1 MQPWSQPLLWKGVS
15 GAVACDPYFGN
26 VVLLMG
32 YEGANGSTGAPGMN
46 DESPSAHGTATVT
59 GASVI
64 TTSQFKFG
72 SSSLQ
77 ANLTPNTSTITFPYS
92 ADWILSSSNSD
103 QFTIEAWIRPN
114 SSVLTQNL
122 GESIVAVQSGL
133 SHFLWNLYTGTS
145 GNGELTFS
153 AQTAGGTAW
162 SIINSTGITWTPGTW
177 YHVAVDKDATGKVRL
192 YRSGVMVASNTPPD
206 SSIYTGTGFPLNI
219 GNQGTG
225 GGVRPFDGNID
236 ELRITKGVARYAND
250 SGFAVPTAAFPRVAC
265 PDPHFS
271 QVVLLMG
278 YEGAN
283 GSTGSPGMLDESPM
297 AHGLATV
304 TAPFAITTAQFKFG
318 TASLSCTGSGRLSYN
333 DGPEWGFG
341 TGQFTVE
348 TWIYPTS
355 VASNL
360 YDIVAKWN
368 APGQFGWR
376 LYQDTAGLKWDVS
389 TDGSN
394 SFTDLAG
401 GTLTVN
407 TWFHV
412 AVDYDGI
419 KYRLYVNGVMV
430 SSSTTARNIA
440 NPNIILTVGAGP
452 ISQYVFS
459 GDIDELRITKGFARY
474 ASDAGFAVPTSAF
487 PRS

>member
-1 MQPWSQPLLWKGVS
+1 LWLDGW
-15 GAVACDPYFGN
+15 
-26 VVLLMG
+26 L
-32 YEGANGSTGAPGMN
+32 
-46 DESPSAHGTATVT
+46 DETRV
-59 GASVI
+59 
-64 TTSQFKFG
+64 
-72 SSSLQ
+72 
-77 ANLTPNTSTITFPYS
+77 
-92 ADWILSSSNSD
+92 
-103 QFTIEAWIRPN
+103 
-114 SSVLTQNL
+114 
-122 GESIVAVQSGL
+122 
-133 SHFLWNLYTGTS
+133 
-145 GNGELTFS
+145 
-153 AQTAGGTAW
+153 
-162 SIINSTGITWTPGTW
+162 
-177 YHVAVDKDATGKVRL
+177 
-192 YRSGVMVASNTPPD
+192 
-206 SSIYTGTGFPLNI
+206 
-219 GNQGTG
+219 
-225 GGVRPFDGNID
+225 
-236 ELRITKGVARYAND
+236 TKGVARYASD
-250 SGFAVPTAAFPRVAC
+250 AGYAVPTAAFPRVAC